1 MHRKSLH
8 SEVGPVD
15 SVRAELIREL
25 YQLYEQCYDGS
36 DPGRFEADLREKQWV
51 ILLRERASQ
60 RTVGFSTQMLI
71 DIEVEGKPVRALFS
85 GDTVIHPS
93 YWGSQEL
100 VRAWCRLAGRLK
112 ARSAD
117 RPLYWFLVSKG
128 YRTYLYL
135 PTFFHRFYPRWDQSN
150 SPFAGRL
157 IHALGSAKYSGA
169 FDPRSGLIEHLANHD
184 RLKSELDA
192 TARHARNP
200 HVEFFVRRNP
210 NYRNGTEL
218 LCVAE
223 ISPENMRSTARR
235 QLEIGLY
242 SNETWPAL
250 PIERGAAQSQ
260 SPGEL

>member
-8 SEVGPVD
+8 YEIAPTD
-15 SVRAELIREL
+15 SIRAEVVRQL
-25 YQLYEQCYDGS
+25 YDLYEQCYDGS
-36 DPGRFEADLREKQWV
+36 NPERFEADLREKQWV
-51 ILLRERASQ
+51 ILLREAASQ

-71 DIEVEGKPVRALFS
+71 DIEVEGESVRALFS
-85 GDTVIHPS
+85 GDTVIHPG

-112 ARSAD
+112 ARSMD

-135 PTFFHRFYPRWDQSN
+135 PTFFHRFYPRCDQPN
-150 SPFAGRL
+150 SAFVERL
-157 IHALGSAKYSGA
+157 IHALGSAKYPGA
-169 FDPRSGLIEHLANHD
+169 FDPRTGLIEHLASHD
-184 RLKSELDA
+184 RLKPELDA
-192 TARHARNP
+192 IARHARNP

-235 QLEIGLY
+235 ELEFGLDN
-242 SNETWPAL
+242 NETWPGL
-250 PIERGAAQSQ
+250 PIDRGVTQECS
-260 SPGEL
+260 